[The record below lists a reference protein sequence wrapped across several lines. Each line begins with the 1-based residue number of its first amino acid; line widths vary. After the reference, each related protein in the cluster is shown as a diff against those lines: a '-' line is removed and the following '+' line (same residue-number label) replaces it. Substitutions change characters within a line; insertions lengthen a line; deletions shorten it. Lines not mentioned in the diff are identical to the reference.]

1 METNTVTPKVKEVK
15 GMEMYKKTPA
25 EKVELKKVKKEHK
38 EWLKKNPKK

>member
-1 METNTVTPKVKEVK
+1 MENNTVTPKVKEVK

-25 EKVELKKVKKEHK
+25 EKAELKKAKKEHK